1 MLPASKQ
8 STVAATFDDP
18 NDSQLA
24 VWDLRSAGFP
34 QDHIH
39 LRGESQATVIVEA
52 GDRYPEAE
60 HVLRRYDLRRLRIWM
75 RSNHPERPGATV
87 APPHTAAVSPPG
99 WSQPA

>member
-75 RSNHPERPGATV
+75 RSNPPECPTATV
-87 APPHTAAVSPPG
+87 ATPHTAAVSPHG
-99 WSQPA
+99 WSQPT